1 MYIILKHNP
10 KFLPGNIYIHHIVFE
25 TEGKDNWG
33 YPIAKKDENEDPIVK
48 ETILIPV
55 PYLYDE
61 VIAVINHIKEN
72 PTFIKKK

>member
-1 MYIILKHNP
+1 VAELLIAGDQVPEI
-10 KFLPGNIYIHHIVFE
+10 FSFE

-33 YPIAKKDENEDPIVK
+33 YPIAKKDENGDPIVK
-48 ETILIPV
+48 DVIPIPV

-72 PTFIKKK
+72 PIFIKKK